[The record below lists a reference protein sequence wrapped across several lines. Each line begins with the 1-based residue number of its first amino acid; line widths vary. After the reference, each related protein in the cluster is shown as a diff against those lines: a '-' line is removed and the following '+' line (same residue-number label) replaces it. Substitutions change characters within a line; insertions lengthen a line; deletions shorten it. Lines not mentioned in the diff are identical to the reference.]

1 MKNSFRWTCSK
12 ADLSAEV
19 VLQRDQ
25 AHVAGSDVRDMKGG
39 LEY

>member
-1 MKNSFRWTCSK
+1 MKNSFRWICSK

-25 AHVAGSDVRDMKGG
+25 AHVGGLDVRDM
-39 LEY
+39 ERRA